1 MRRAAVVQDLLP
13 AAALLAGVTLVC
25 LAALD
30 WVAYQGFLLSL
41 LQR

>member
-1 MRRAAVVQDLLP
+1 MGPLRRVPDLL
-13 AAALLAGVTLVC
+13 AMIALLGGVTLLC
-25 LAALD
+25 LSAID